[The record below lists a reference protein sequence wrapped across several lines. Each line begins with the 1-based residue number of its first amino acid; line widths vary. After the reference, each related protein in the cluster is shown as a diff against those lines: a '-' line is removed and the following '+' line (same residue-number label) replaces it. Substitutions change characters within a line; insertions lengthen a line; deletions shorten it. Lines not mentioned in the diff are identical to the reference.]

1 MDFLVYISKIEL
13 HYTPEQLGEINKLMR
28 DRLIKEIKGMG
39 FIKDLPSYQI
49 ENEIRVVNHYF
60 DDINTILS
68 KGEFIRIE
76 KGSIIDEMT

>member
-1 MDFLVYISKIEL
+1 MSKIEL
-13 HYTPEQLGEINKLMR
+13 HYTPDQLGEINKLIR

-39 FIKDLPSYQI
+39 FIKNLPSYQI

-68 KGEFIRIE
+68 RGEFIRIE
-76 KGSIIDEMT
+76 KGSIIDEMVDEI

>member
-1 MDFLVYISKIEL
+1 MSKIEL
-13 HYTPEQLGEINKLMR
+13 HYTPDQLGEINKLMR

-39 FIKDLPSYQI
+39 IVMGLPSDQV

-68 KGEFIRIE
+68 RGEFIRIE
-76 KGSIIDEMT
+76 KGSIIDEMVDDI

>member
-1 MDFLVYISKIEL
+1 MSKIEL
-13 HYTPEQLGEINKLMR
+13 HYTPDQLGEINKLIR

-39 FIKDLPSYQI
+39 FIKDLPSDQI

-76 KGSIIDEMT
+76 KGSIIDEMVDDI

>member
-1 MDFLVYISKIEL
+1 MSKIEL
-13 HYTPEQLGEINKLMR
+13 HYTPDQLGEINKLIR
-28 DRLIKEIKGMG
+28 ERLIKEIKGMG
-39 FIKDLPSYQI
+39 IVMGLPSDQV

-76 KGSIIDEMT
+76 KGSIIDEMVDDI

>member
-1 MDFLVYISKIEL
+1 MSKIEL

-39 FIKDLPSYQI
+39 IVMGLPSDQI

-68 KGEFIRIE
+68 RGEFIRIE
-76 KGSIIDEMT
+76 KGSIIDEMVDDI

>member
-1 MDFLVYISKIEL
+1 MSKIEL
-13 HYTPEQLGEINKLMR
+13 HYTPEHLGEINKLMR

-39 FIKDLPSYQI
+39 IVMGLPSDQI

-68 KGEFIRIE
+68 RGEFIRIE
-76 KGSIIDEMT
+76 KGSIIDEMVDDI

>member
-1 MDFLVYISKIEL
+1 MSKIKL

-39 FIKDLPSYQI
+39 IVMGLPSSQV

-68 KGEFIRIE
+68 RGEFIRIE
-76 KGSIIDEMT
+76 KGSIIDEMVDDI